1 MRAIRFDEYG
11 GPEVLRS
18 VELEVP
24 EPGAGEVSIEVA
36 YAGVNFADL
45 QARSVGYRVPALPYV
60 PGLELSGRVRAVG
73 AGVEGLSVGQA
84 VAAISDGGA
93 YAEVVVVSAATVFP
107 VPDGVDLRTAA
118 TLPTVLPTGYALLH
132 TVGRLQPGETVLVQ
146 AAAGGVGTVAAQ
158 IAKLAGAGAV
168 YGVVSSPAK
177 ADYAREYGYDDAFSN
192 ESFDADVRAAT
203 GGRGVDLALESIGG
217 DTFRRTVESLARFGR
232 LVSFGNAGGEAPWQ
246 VGAPELF
253 PQGRSVAG
261 FSIMGLSASAPDVLR
276 EISSHAFDL
285 ATSGKVRLPITAEFP
300 LAEAADAHRLMAG
313 RSSTGKLVLAV
324 NSQL

>member
-18 VELEVP
+18 VDVEIP
-24 EPGAGEVSIEVA
+24 EPGAGQVSIDVA
-36 YAGVNFADL
+36 YVGVNFADL
-45 QARSVGYRVPALPYV
+45 QARSVGYRVPALPFV

-73 AGVEGLSVGQA
+73 AGVEGLRVGQP

-93 YAEVVVVSAATVFP
+93 YAEVVVVSADTVFP
-107 VPDGVDLRTAA
+107 VPDGVELRTAA
-118 TLPTVLPTGYALLH
+118 TLPTVLPTAYALVH
-132 TVGRLQPGETVLVQ
+132 TVGRLQPGDTVLVQ

-168 YGVVSSPAK
+168 YGVVSSEAK
-177 ADYAREYGYDDAFSN
+177 AEYAREYGYDDAFLSAT
-192 ESFDADVRAAT
+192 FDADVRAAT
-203 GGRGVDLALESIGG
+203 GGRGVDLALESVGG
-217 DTFRRTVESLARFGR
+217 ETLRRTLDSLARFGR
-232 LVSFGNAGGEAPWQ
+232 VVSFGNAGGEAPWQ
-246 VGAPELF
+246 IGAPELY
-253 PQGRSVAG
+253 PQGRSIAG
-261 FSIMGLSASAPDVLR
+261 FSILGLSAAAPDVLH
-276 EISSHAFDL
+276 EIASHAFDL

-324 NSQL
+324 NP